1 MGAVVAALLLSALF
15 AGSVGLARGASAQ
28 SADVLINEVEL
39 NPKGQDA
46 GNEWIELYNPTSVD
60 ANIGDFKVMATF
72 RSDPVVVPAGTV
84 LGAGQL
90 YVLSVPAP
98 SLENAN
104 MLTLVDSSGQIVDRT
119 PSLVDRSDD
128 SRTWQRIPDGGS
140 HWRFMEGTKG
150 AQNDPATYRGKPAGG
165 AGDAGNSAQ
174 STNTTGKC
182 SGSALCLEGKVVRVS
197 DANVVYIKKDN
208 DTYRVTLSLTKAI
221 GSRDAR
227 AFTQA
232 LCLGNNAL
240 VDQDDGQPGKGKAI
254 TGVVYCSSQNL
265 NQQLLDSHYVGID
278 SRQCAMSE
286 FASQDWAKR
295 NGC

>member
-1 MGAVVAALLLSALF
+1 MAALLLSALF
-15 AGSVGLARGASAQ
+15 AGTAGLVRGASAQ
-28 SADVLINEVEL
+28 STGVVINEVEL

-46 GNEWIELYNPTSVD
+46 GNEWIELYNPTSSD
-60 ANIGDFKVMATF
+60 APIGDFKIMATF
-72 RSDPVVVPAGTV
+72 RSSPVVIPAGTV

-90 YVLSVPAP
+90 YVLSVPIP

-104 MLTLVDSSGQIVDRT
+104 MLTLADRSGQVVDRA

-128 SRTWQRIPDGGS
+128 SRTWQRFPDGGT
-140 HWRFMEGTKG
+140 HWKFVASTKG
-150 AQNDPATYRGKPAGG
+150 APNDPATYKGKAVGG
-165 AGDAGNSAQ
+165 SDAGNVVQ
-174 STNTTGKC
+174 SSNSSGKC
-182 SGSALCLEGKVVRVS
+182 VGSALCIEGKVVRVS
-197 DANVVYIKKDN
+197 DANVVYVKKDN
-208 DTYRVTLSLTKAI
+208 DTYKVTLSLTKAT
-221 GSRDAR
+221 GNKDAR

-232 LCLGNNAL
+232 LCLGSNVL
-240 VDQDDGQPGKGKAI
+240 VDQDDGQPGKNKNI

-278 SRQCAMSE
+278 SRQCAASE

>member
-1 MGAVVAALLLSALF
+1 MEAVVVALLLSALF
-15 AGSVGLARGASAQ
+15 AGSAGLARGTSAQ
-28 SADVLINEVEL
+28 SAGVLINEVEL
-39 NPKGQDA
+39 NPKGPDA

-60 ANIGDFKVMATF
+60 ANIGDFKVMAIS
-72 RSDPVVVPAGTV
+72 RSAPIIIPAGTV

-90 YVLSVPAP
+90 YALSVPVP

-104 MLTLVDSSGQIVDRT
+104 MLTLVDGSGQVVDRT

-140 HWRFMEGTKG
+140 HWRFMEATKG
-150 AQNDPATYRGKPAGG
+150 APNDPATYRGKPVGG
-165 AGDAGNSAQ
+165 ASEVDNSAQ

-182 SGSALCLEGKVVRVS
+182 LGSALCLEGKVVRVS
-197 DANVVYIKKDN
+197 DANVVYVKKDN
-208 DTYRVTLSLTKAI
+208 ETYRVMLSLTKAT

-227 AFTQA
+227 AYTQA

-240 VDQDDGQPGKGKAI
+240 VDQDDGQPGKGKAVV
-254 TGVVYCSSQNL
+254 GVVYCSSQNL

-278 SRQCAMSE
+278 AKQCAASE
-286 FASQDWAKR
+286 FAGQDWAKR